1 MSRRE
6 HPWSKF
12 WWEDYERDDGLELCS
27 LSAQGLWMR
36 MLCKMHVAE
45 VRGYL
50 TINGVP
56 VSCESL
62 AKLVR
67 VRREK
72 CAKLLQE
79 LEENRVF
86 SRDDNGT
93 IYCRRMAREVIQP
106 DIARVNGSLGG
117 NPNLARGTVPKE
129 DRVRPFKRADSSPK
143 TERIFNKNNGL
154 CHWCGVKLQRLKA
167 GQDFFHV
174 DHLIPIRD
182 GGTNSDDNLV
192 PSCASCNHMRA
203 RKDWVPP
210 DGLLS
215 DCDRQQPLEA
225 KKLEEKKE
233 PKAAPLGADAPEQPP
248 SVRDPAKEFFDEAAP
263 LVISLTGMSRSAA
276 GGFLVKLVRRA
287 KDNRAHVLDALRSA
301 DEQRPLQPQGWL
313 MEAVEA
319 RARSQGK
326 LDWVMDEYARMGDV
340 H

>member
-1 MSRRE
+1 MSRRD

-27 LSAQGLWMR
+27 LAAQGLWMR

-45 VRGYL
+45 DRGYL

-56 VSCESL
+56 VSCETL

-79 LEENRVF
+79 LEKNRVF
-86 SRDDNGT
+86 SRDENDT
-93 IYCRRMAREVIQP
+93 IYCRRMVREKENQEVARL
-106 DIARVNGSLGG
+106 NGSRGG
-117 NPNLARGTVPKE
+117 NPALVKGLTPP
-129 DRVRPFKRADSSPK
+129 VRD
-143 TERIFNKNNGL
+143 EL
-154 CHWCGVKLQRLKA
+154 KLQEAK
-167 GQDFFHV
+167 
-174 DHLIPIRD
+174 
-182 GGTNSDDNLV
+182 
-192 PSCASCNHMRA
+192 
-203 RKDWVPP
+203 K
-210 DGLLS
+210 
-215 DCDRQQPLEA
+215 LEA
-225 KKLEEKKE
+225 KKLEEREE
-233 PKAAPLGADAPEQPP
+233 PKATPLGAGAPVQPP
-248 SVRDPAKEFFDEAAP
+248 TVRDPAKEFFEQAAP

-287 KDNRAHVLDALRSA
+287 NDNREHVLDALRSA
-301 DEQRPLQPQGWL
+301 DERRPLQPQGWL

-326 LDWVMDEYARMGDV
+326 LDWVMDEYARMGDI